1 MTNLLDELNPQQRE
15 AVEQT
20 EGPLLIL
27 AGAGSG
33 KTRVIT
39 YRIAYLIEVKGVDPP
54 SILAVTFTNKAAD
67 QMKERVATLLARR
80 EEDASRESGTG
91 NREES
96 DGSGEW
102 VVGNRQN
109 DRTWGS
115 TPDSRPPTPA
125 ATTGNRQRSPAIS
138 TFHSF
143 CVRAL
148 RRDIDRLGYSR
159 DFSIYDDDD
168 QTRLIKA
175 AIEELGLANL
185 SITPRAAL
193 SRISYWKNHGISPEE
208 AYEKA
213 GNPTLERFAVLYD
226 LYSRR
231 LRQANA
237 LDFDDLLLKAVDLFY
252 QAPDVCERYNR
263 RYRYMLVD
271 EYQDTNRIQYQLIRQ
286 LTLAHQ
292 NLCVV
297 GDEDQSIYGWRGA
310 DIKNILS
317 FEKDYPSARIIRL
330 ERNYRSTQ
338 TILDAATAVV
348 SNNEERKGKELWTDR
363 GAGGLVSLYE
373 AGDAEDEGLYVTLQV
388 AQGLEQDRKGTVAVL
403 YRTNA
408 QSRVFEEALR
418 TRGISYRLVGG
429 FSFYARAEVKDAMA
443 YARLAANS
451 TDDAALLR
459 IVNTPPRGIGAGTLG
474 TLQESARAKRLTL
487 WEAIEQEAAEPG
499 ARASRPLLSSSA
511 GGSLRSLDGDVAAG
525 SARAGETP
533 ALQGRLPPRAHGA
546 VTVFHRLMR
555 NLAEDRERLTLP
567 EFFKAILDLSGY
579 RKMLEEENSP
589 EAADRIE
596 NLDELVNAAAS
607 AAQRGETLAEF
618 IDHAALV
625 SDTDQFDERARVT
638 LMTLHS
644 AKGLEFST
652 VFLAGLEEGVFPH
665 KLSLDS
671 PSGIEEERRLCYVG
685 MTRAKDQL
693 TLSWARYRR
702 SFGQEGFEGS
712 RPSRFLREVPNKLVE
727 RVNRGRFAPKPQ
739 TTWGDA
745 VNSVRGVG
753 RFLEERGRGSAGAG
767 SAMRKGSQGFS
778 FGPAAPRA
786 QGRWRV
792 GSRVRHAKYGFGT
805 VMGCEGEGEDAKV
818 TISFPG
824 YGTKKLIERYAGLE
838 KA

>member
-67 QMKERVATLLARR
+67 QMKDRVATLLAGRQ
-80 EEDASRESGTG
+80 ENGSRESGVGNRREAGSRESRIG
-91 NREES
+91 NREEER
-96 DGSGEW
+96 SGEEPTPDSPLPTP
-102 VVGNRQN
+102 VF
-109 DRTWGS
+109 S

-125 ATTGNRQRSPAIS
+125 APPHLPAIS

-148 RRDIDRLGYSR
+148 RRDIDRIGYSR

-168 QTRLIKA
+168 QARLIKA
-175 AIEELGLANL
+175 GIEELGLANL
-185 SITPRAAL
+185 SVTPRASL
-193 SRISYWKNHGISPEE
+193 SRISYWKNHDISPEE

-213 GNPTLERFAVLYD
+213 ENPNLQRFAVLYD
-226 LYSRR
+226 LYARR
-231 LRQANA
+231 LKKANA

-252 QAPDVCERYNR
+252 EAPDVCERYNR
-263 RYRYMLVD
+263 RFRYMLVD

-310 DIKNILS
+310 DIRNILS

-363 GAGGLVSLYE
+363 GAGRLLSLYE
-373 AGDAEDEGLYVTLQV
+373 AGDAEDEAFYVVLQV
-388 AQGLEQDRKGTVAVL
+388 AQRLEQDRKGSVAVL

-408 QSRVFEEALR
+408 QSRVFEEELR

-487 WEAIEQEAAEPG
+487 WEAIEQEAAE
-499 ARASRPLLSSSA
+499 
-511 GGSLRSLDGDVAAG
+511 GG
-525 SARAGETP
+525 
-533 ALQGRLPPRAHGA
+533 LPPRAHGA
-546 VTVFHRLMR
+546 VVGFYRLMR
-555 NLAEDRERLTLP
+555 KLTEDREHLTLP

-579 RKMLEEENSP
+579 RKVLEAENSP

-596 NLDELVNAAAS
+596 NLEELVNAAAS

-625 SDTDQFDERARVT
+625 SDTDQFERAGARHLDDLAQRQGAGVLHRV
-638 LMTLHS
+638 S
-644 AKGLEFST
+644 
-652 VFLAGLEEGVFPH
+652 
-665 KLSLDS
+665 
-671 PSGIEEERRLCYVG
+671 RRLGRGCVPPQVVARQPVRHRGGAPPLLRRHDACQGPPDAQLGAISAVLRPGGFRGQPAFAIPARSPQETGGARQYQPG
-685 MTRAKDQL
+685 PFRAQAANHLGRGGEFGPQRRALLRGARTRQ
-693 TLSWARYRR
+693 RR
-702 SFGQEGFEGS
+702 C
-712 RPSRFLREVPNKLVE
+712 R
-727 RVNRGRFAPKPQ
+727 
-739 TTWGDA
+739 
-745 VNSVRGVG
+745 VG
-753 RFLEERGRGSAGAG
+753 RA
-767 SAMRKGSQGFS
+767 
-778 FGPAAPRA
+778 
-786 QGRWRV
+786 
-792 GSRVRHAKYGFGT
+792 
-805 VMGCEGEGEDAKV
+805 
-818 TISFPG
+818 
-824 YGTKKLIERYAGLE
+824 
-838 KA
+838 

>member
-39 YRIAYLIEVKGVDPP
+39 YRIAYLIEGKGVDPP

-67 QMKERVATLLARR
+67 QMKERVAALLARR
-80 EEDASRESGTG
+80 EEDGRRESG
-91 NREES
+91 
-96 DGSGEW
+96 
-102 VVGNRQN
+102 VGNPE
-109 DRTWGS
+109 D
-115 TPDSRPPTPA
+115 PPPASRVPSLVSAESEGLA
-125 ATTGNRQRSPAIS
+125 ARLPRLPVIC

-168 QTRLIKA
+168 QTKLIKA
-175 AIEELGLANL
+175 GIEELGLANL
-185 SITPRAAL
+185 SITPRASLA
-193 SRISYWKNHGISPEE
+193 RIGYWKNHGISPEE
-208 AYEKA
+208 AYETA
-213 GNPTLERFAVLYD
+213 ENSNLQRFAVLYD

-231 LRQANA
+231 LRKANA

-263 RYRYMLVD
+263 RFRYLLVD

-310 DIKNILS
+310 DIRNILS

-363 GAGGLVSLYE
+363 GTGRLVSLYE
-373 AGDAEDEGLYVTLQV
+373 AGDAEDEALYVTLQV
-388 AQGLEQDRKGTVAVL
+388 AQCLEQDRKGTVAVL

-408 QSRVFEEALR
+408 QSRVFEETLR

-474 TLQESARAKRLTL
+474 TLQESARAKRVTL
-487 WEAIEQEAAEPG
+487 WEAIEQEAA
-499 ARASRPLLSSSA
+499 
-511 GGSLRSLDGDVAAG
+511 DGH
-525 SARAGETP
+525 
-533 ALQGRLPPRAHGA
+533 LPPRAHSA
-546 VTVFHRLMR
+546 VLGFYRLMR
-555 NLAEDRERLTLP
+555 KLIEDREHLTLP
-567 EFFKAILDLSGY
+567 EFFKAILDGSGY
-579 RKMLEEENSP
+579 RKMLEAENSP
-589 EAADRIE
+589 EAEDRIE
-596 NLDELVNAAAS
+596 NLEELVNAAAS

-625 SDTDQFDERARVT
+625 SDTDEFDERARVT

-644 AKGLEFST
+644 AKGLEFNT

-671 PSGIEEERRLCYVG
+671 PSAIEEERRLCYVG
-685 MTRAKDQL
+685 MTRAKDHL

-727 RVNRGRFAPKPQ
+727 RVNRGRSAAKPE
-739 TTWGDA
+739 TTWGEA
-745 VNSVRGVG
+745 VNSVRGVE
-753 RFLEERGRGSAGAG
+753 RFFEERGRASAAAG
-767 SAMRKGSQGFS
+767 PATRKGSQGFS
-778 FGPAAPRA
+778 FGSAAPRA
-786 QGRWRV
+786 PGRWRV